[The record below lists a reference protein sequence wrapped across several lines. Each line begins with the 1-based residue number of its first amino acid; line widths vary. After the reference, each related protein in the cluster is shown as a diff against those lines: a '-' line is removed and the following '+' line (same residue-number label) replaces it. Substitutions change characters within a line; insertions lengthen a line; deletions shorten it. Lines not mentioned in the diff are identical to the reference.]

1 MARRLINIAISTA
14 TGPIATFSWG
24 DAEASVGPASTRTY
38 SATGGTGSGASFTV
52 VRSGGGS
59 NSPITNVTL
68 NAAGTGYT
76 VGDLLTVTENVS
88 PNAIIE
94 ITVLTIV

>member
-14 TGPIATFSWG
+14 TGPIATFSWADNG
-24 DAEASVGPASTRTY
+24 LLGSASTRTY

-52 VRSGGGS
+52 VRSGGGI
-59 NSPITNVTL
+59 NSPVTNVTL

-76 VGDLLTVTENVS
+76 VGDFLTVTENVS
-88 PNAIIE
+88 PNDTIE
-94 ITVLTIV
+94 ITVLTIA